1 MRPIAGCRVRNVT
14 LTVLYNV
21 IRNFSLINM
30 KKWITDV
37 IDNPK
42 RIAIPILTHPG
53 IEMTGKTVL
62 DAVTNGKVHAEAILA
77 LNERFPSAATTVIM
91 DLTVEAEAFG
101 CVITFSEDEVPTVTR
116 RLVSSF
122 DEVQQ
127 LPVPSLSAGRIPQY
141 LMANQLTVAAIT
153 DKPVLGG
160 CIGPYSL
167 AGRLFDMTEIMMAIY
182 TEPETVILLL
192 EKCTQF
198 LTGYCRALKN
208 TGVNG
213 VIIAEPASGLLS
225 DDDCR
230 QYSSFY
236 VKQIVDALQDDSFS
250 VFLHNCGNTG
260 HCTQAMLNTGASGYH
275 FGNAMNMMDALETCP
290 SDVLVMGNLDP
301 VGVFKMS
308 TPEQVKQSAKDLL
321 ERTAGYRNFVL
332 SSGCDVPPH
341 TPLENVAS
349 FYEALGEFNK

>member
-1 MRPIAGCRVRNVT
+1 
-14 LTVLYNV
+14 
-21 IRNFSLINM
+21 M

-37 IDNPK
+37 INSPK

-53 IEMTGKTVL
+53 IEMIGKTVL
-62 DAVTNGKVHAEAILA
+62 DAVTDGNVHAAAIKA
-77 LNERFPSAATTVIM
+77 LNERYPSAASTVIM

-101 CVITFSEDEVPTVTR
+101 CAINFSKDEVPTVKQ
-116 RLVSSF
+116 RLVGNF
-122 DEVQQ
+122 EEVRQ
-127 LPVPSLSAGRIPQY
+127 LPVPPLTAGRVPQF
-141 LMANQLTVAAIT
+141 LLANQLTASCIT

-182 TEPETVILLL
+182 TEPDTVQLLL

-198 LTGYCRALKN
+198 LTGYCRALKDV
-208 TGVNG
+208 GVSG
-213 VIIAEPASGLLS
+213 VIIAEPAAGLLS

-236 VKQIVDALQDDSFS
+236 VKQIVDALQDDTFS
-250 VFLHNCGNTG
+250 IILHNCGNTG
-260 HCTQAMLNTGASGYH
+260 QCTQAMLSADARGYH
-275 FGNAMNMMDALETCP
+275 FGNAMNMVEALNACP
-290 SDVLVMGNLDP
+290 PDVLVMGNLDP

-308 TPEQVKQSAKDLL
+308 TPEQMRQSATKLL
-321 ERTAGYRNFVL
+321 EQTAGYANYVF

-341 TPLENVAS
+341 TSLANVEA
-349 FYEALGEFNK
+349 FYEALAAFNILRE